1 MHSNRPL
8 IYAPRMRAASLL
20 LTVGGSVSVPEPGTV
35 ILLGVGL
42 VGIAAVAWFIQRRR
56 RRRSR

>member
-1 MHSNRPL
+1 
-8 IYAPRMRAASLL
+8 MRAASLL

-42 VGIAAVAWFIQRRR
+42 VGIAAVAWLMRRR
-56 RRRSR
+56 GRRRPR